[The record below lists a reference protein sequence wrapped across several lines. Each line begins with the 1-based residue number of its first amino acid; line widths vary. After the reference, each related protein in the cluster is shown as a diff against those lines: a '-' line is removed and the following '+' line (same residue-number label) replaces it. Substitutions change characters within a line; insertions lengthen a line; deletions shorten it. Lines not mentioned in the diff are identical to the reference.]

1 MYEIVEVSDRE
12 QEKTLFTLKY
22 RFLEWQ
28 KMTKREFPCLF
39 FTQLFVYYIITG
51 TGSEYPLASQ
61 VRLEKPTFCY
71 IPNKIGCSYIAKVG
85 FFAFIGVK
93 MAKKTGKTD
102 NSVPNPLVESGVE
115 KMIQIVRG
123 KQVLLDRD
131 IATLYG
137 VETRVINQAV
147 KRNIERFPERYCF
160 RLEKNEQENLK
171 SQNVISSWGGDRFK
185 PYVFTEQGFAML
197 SSVLKSKVAVN
208 VSIAIMDAFVAMRQ
222 YLYQNGGIVNR
233 LSNVEAKDLEQD
245 SRLTGHDE
253 HLLDHD
259 RKFDELFEAMDRGE
273 LKSKGLF
280 YNNQE
285 FDAYVFVCALIRQ
298 AKKRIVLVDRYV
310 TEKTLTMMLKR
321 EKGVSV
327 TIYTY
332 DKSKVLEVD
341 LATYNEQYPDSPMQV
356 LPSYGMHDRF
366 LFIDDTAYHFG
377 ASLKDLGKN
386 TFFFTQEDF
395 TLEEVLKKSK

>member
-1 MYEIVEVSDRE
+1 MSRKAEKGEIVA
-12 QEKTLFTLKY
+12 T
-22 RFLEWQ
+22 
-28 KMTKREFPCLF
+28 
-39 FTQLFVYYIITG
+39 
-51 TGSEYPLASQ
+51 
-61 VRLEKPTFCY
+61 
-71 IPNKIGCSYIAKVG
+71 
-85 FFAFIGVK
+85 
-93 MAKKTGKTD
+93 
-102 NSVPNPLVESGVE
+102 NPLTESGVE
-115 KMIQIVRG
+115 KMIQVIRG

-137 VETRVINQAV
+137 VETRAINQAV
-147 KRNIERFPERYCF
+147 KRNAERFPERYCF
-160 RLEKNEQENLK
+160 QLTRDEQENLK

-197 SSVLKSKVAVN
+197 SAVLKSKVAVN

-222 YLYQNGGIVNR
+222 YLYQNSGIVKR
-233 LSNVEAKDLEQD
+233 LSNIETKDLEQD
-245 SRLTGHDE
+245 ARLLE
-253 HLLDHD
+253 HEQ
-259 RKFDELFEAMDRGE
+259 KFDTIFEAMDRGE

-285 FDAYVFVCALIRQ
+285 FEAYAFVCDLIRS
-298 AKKRIVLVDRYV
+298 AKRKIVLVDRYV

-332 DKSKVLEVD
+332 DKSKVLELD
-341 LATYNEQYPDSPMQV
+341 LAVYNEQYPDSPMKV

-386 TFFFTQEDF
+386 TFFFTQEEF
-395 TLEEVLKKSK
+395 TLEEVLKKSQEIGDARSSRA

>member
-1 MYEIVEVSDRE
+1 MGKNRE
-12 QEKTLFTLKY
+12 KKDD
-22 RFLEWQ
+22 
-28 KMTKREFPCLF
+28 
-39 FTQLFVYYIITG
+39 
-51 TGSEYPLASQ
+51 
-61 VRLEKPTFCY
+61 
-71 IPNKIGCSYIAKVG
+71 
-85 FFAFIGVK
+85 FA
-93 MAKKTGKTD
+93 
-102 NSVPNPLVESGVE
+102 PNPLVESGVG
-115 KMIQIVRG
+115 KMIQVIRG

-131 IATLYG
+131 LATLYG
-137 VETRVINQAV
+137 VETKRINEQV
-147 KRNIERFPERYCF
+147 KRNIERFPAEFCF
-160 RLEKNEQENLK
+160 QLDKLEFENWK
-171 SQNVISSWGGDRFK
+171 SQFATSNSDKMGLRKAPFA
-185 PYVFTEQGFAML
+185 FTEQGVAML
-197 SSVLKSKVAVN
+197 SAVLHSEKAIR
-208 VSIAIMDAFVAMRQ
+208 VSIDIMKAFVAMRH
-222 YLYQNGGIVNR
+222 YMMLNGGFVNR
-233 LSNVEAKDLEQD
+233 LANVESKVIDQD
-245 SRLTGHDE
+245 AR
-253 HLLDHD
+253 LLDHEH
-259 RKFDELFEAMDRGE
+259 KFDTIFEAMDRGE
-273 LKSKGLF
+273 LKSKGLY

-395 TLEEVLKKSK
+395 TLQEVLKESQKIQAEKESSALQGNNAD